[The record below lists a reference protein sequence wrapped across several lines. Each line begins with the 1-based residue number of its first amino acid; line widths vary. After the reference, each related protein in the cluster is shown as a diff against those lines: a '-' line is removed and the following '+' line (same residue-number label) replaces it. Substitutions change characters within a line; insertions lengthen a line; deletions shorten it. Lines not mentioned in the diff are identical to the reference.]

1 MRSKL
6 HSPGP
11 RPTRALASAAPGFLL
26 LAFVLCIAALAAAD
40 LPRRAP
46 GFALP
51 DSKMKVYDLYDYR
64 GKIVV
69 LEFMKTDC
77 PHCAAFATVLGKV
90 QAKFGEKVQILS
102 VVNMQQDNDRTV
114 AAYIVGHNITYPLLF
129 DAGQMAYSYVLKPE
143 LNYPQVFVIDA
154 HGMIQR
160 QYDYGPM
167 SRDIFEG
174 NGLIAEIERVM
185 AASAAKK

>member
-1 MRSKL
+1 MRL
-6 HSPGP
+6 IP
-11 RPTRALASAAPGFLL
+11 RLTALLFCA
-26 LAFVLCIAALAAAD
+26 AALFAAD

-46 GFALP
+46 GFALA

-69 LEFMKTDC
+69 LEFMQTVC
-77 PHCAAFATVLGKV
+77 PHCATFASVLDKV
-90 QAKFGEKVQILS
+90 GQKFGDKVQILS
-102 VVNMQQDNDRTV
+102 VVNMQQDNDRSV
-114 AAYIVGHNITYPLLF
+114 AEYVAGHNITYPVLF

-154 HGMIQR
+154 QGMIQR
-160 QYDYGPM
+160 QYEYGPM

-174 NGLIAEIERVM
+174 NGLIGEIERVM
-185 AASAAKK
+185 AVQAAKK